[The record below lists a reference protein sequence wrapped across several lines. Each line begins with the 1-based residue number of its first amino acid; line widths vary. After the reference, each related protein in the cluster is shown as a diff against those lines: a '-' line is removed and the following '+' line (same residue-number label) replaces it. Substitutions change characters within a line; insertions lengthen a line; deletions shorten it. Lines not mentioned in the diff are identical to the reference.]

1 MRTMTD
7 GVDRSLEDD
16 SWRRPFN
23 DDDGDGSLRRR
34 GGIGSAHHA
43 HNVGALTVPSCCG
56 GNPLLAAIDDPVLT
70 YAFCGGADALA
81 WRRRRRI
88 GAAAGF
94 AGAKARQR
102 RAALLQERANSR
114 PHCAGEPPSRIGKR
128 PRTVPSIV
136 RVTLG

>member
-7 GVDRSLEDD
+7 RVDRSLEDD

-23 DDDGDGSLRRR
+23 DDDGDGSFRWR

-43 HNVGALTVPSCCG
+43 HDVGAIAVPSRRG
-56 GNPLLAAIDDPVLT
+56 GYPLLAAIDDPVLAHT
-70 YAFCGGADALA
+70 LCGCAHALT

-102 RAALLQERANSR
+102 CAALIQERAQQS
-114 PHCAGEPPSRIGKR
+114 P
-128 PRTVPSIV
+128 
-136 RVTLG
+136 TLRR